1 MTGESR
7 SDQTTGVTPTAALPS
22 WTELVAHYRAGDR
35 VSPLVGSSVLT
46 VESSDDEGILIAQR
60 LWRTV
65 LRPEHWEVAR
75 AVYADTAPVR
85 ALDLAEALRTHYQSG
100 PDVVTECSR
109 TPNIAAV
116 LLRDLGFTADT
127 TGPHR

>member
-1 MTGESR
+1 MPEDGGTACP
-7 SDQTTGVTPTAALPS
+7 TTAKALPS
-22 WTELVAHYRAGDR
+22 WPQLVAHYRAGDR

-46 VESSDDEGILIAQR
+46 VESSDDDGILITQR

-65 LRPEHWEVAR
+65 LRPEHWEVAC
-75 AVYADTAPVR
+75 AVYAHNAPVR

-116 LLRDLGFTADT
+116 LMRDLGFTADA
-127 TGPHR
+127 TGPRR